1 MSENDDV
8 ILPSTESV
16 NEVKELYLKRYKSI
30 KSIVNE
36 IQNQVKLLQFELDVN
51 QSVLESQIKLLH
63 FELDVNQSVTKR
75 GRGRP
80 AKSKQQ
86 FPAYND
92 VL

>member
-30 KSIVNE
+30 KNIVNE